1 MKNLKR
7 MMLIAVASVA
17 LLGCGGGGGGDSGP
31 EVVKKK
37 GVLVFVHGGG
47 WTMAPPVLPAP
58 STIGLEELAAEAGF
72 EYRTITYPLA
82 TPDWHSF
89 PHAHHAVMN
98 QLLELRGEFDKVY
111 ALGSSAGANLVALA
125 GLERPDSMDKAALYY
140 GVYDLPA
147 MDDEF
152 NGLYSNLFAADLYQ
166 ASPTHIGQLT
176 MPHQLWHGS
185 ADALVP
191 PEQSTAYSPATIL
204 VEGAPHG
211 FHLMDWTGPQ
221 LKAFLF
227 P

>member
-1 MKNLKR
+1 MKKF
-7 MMLIAVASVA
+7 IVTA
-17 LLGCGGGGGGDSGP
+17 LSLSLFACGGGGESSTP
-31 EVVKKK
+31 EPESSKKK

-82 TPDWHSF
+82 TSSWHSF
-89 PHAHHAVMN
+89 PHANHSVMN

-147 MDDEF
+147 MDEEF
-152 NGLYSNLFAADLYQ
+152 NNLYSHLFAEDLYQ
-166 ASPTHIGQLT
+166 ASPTHIGELS
-176 MPHQLWHGS
+176 MPHQLWHG
-185 ADALVP
+185 AEDTLVP
-191 PEQSTAYSPATIL
+191 YTQSTAYSNSTIL
-204 VEGAPHG
+204 VEGAGHG
-211 FHLMDWTGPQ
+211 FHLTDYTGES
-221 LKAFLF
+221 LKNFLF
-227 P
+227 PGD